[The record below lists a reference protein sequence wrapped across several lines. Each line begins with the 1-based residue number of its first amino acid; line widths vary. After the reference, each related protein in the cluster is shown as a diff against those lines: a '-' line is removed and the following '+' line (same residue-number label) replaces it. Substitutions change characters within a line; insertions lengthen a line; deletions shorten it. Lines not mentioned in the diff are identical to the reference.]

1 MEKKILGVVTI
12 IFFIIMIVFT
22 FVSRSTSIE
31 LLPEVETVYAQ
42 NSEALPETAVYTDEW
57 GNSSVYILIQE
68 DSILGTVDVA
78 KSIPVE
84 IKEKTDG
91 KVIVDGISE
100 MSGFQ
105 FIKDISAGIN
115 DGDRVRRA
123 DDGRA

>member
-1 MEKKILGVVTI
+1 MYK
-12 IFFIIMIVFT
+12 
-22 FVSRSTSIE
+22 R
-31 LLPEVETVYAQ
+31 Q
-42 NSEALPETAVYTDEW
+42 
-57 GNSSVYILIQE
+57 VYILIQE

-100 MSGFQ
+100 MSSFQ